1 MNRINLIIRQKIF
14 IIAIILMLI
23 FAGFLIYWYLA
34 SSKNENKYAGGN
46 IDIYTSRIE
55 IKAGMQITKDMIEKK
70 SIPGN
75 IFNQKFIT
83 DVEEIAGKIT
93 ALDIV
98 KGEIISS
105 DKIQG
110 VESLKD
116 LNYLAFSSYIP
127 SGLRAVS
134 IPVNYYGEK
143 SLLSVGDKI
152 DLISTLFE
160 KSTDSIISQTILWD
174 KEIILIDGK
183 SSSNDLGDLT
193 SQQEN
198 TGITSDLPALGS
210 ILQTGTAEG
219 LKSGNCILT
228 LYLKPMEVE
237 AVFLALQTG
246 TINLSICPKNIS
258 GNFKK
263 Q

>member
-14 IIAIILMLI
+14 IITIVLMLV

-34 SSKNENKYAGGN
+34 GSNNEKQLTGGN

-83 DVEEIAGKIT
+83 DVSEITGKVT
-93 ALDIV
+93 ALDIA

-110 VESLKD
+110 VESAKD
-116 LNYLAFSSYIP
+116 SNYLAFSSYIP
-127 SGLRAVS
+127 AGLRAVS

-143 SLLSVGDKI
+143 SLLSVGDTV
-152 DLISTLFE
+152 DLVSTLFE
-160 KSTDSIISQTILWD
+160 KSTDSIISRTILWD

-183 SSSNDLGDLT
+183 NSGN
-193 SQQEN
+193 
-198 TGITSDLPALGS
+198 DLPALDS
-210 ILQTGTAEG
+210 ILQTGVAEG

-237 AVFLALQTG
+237 KVFLALQTG

>member
-23 FAGFLIYWYLA
+23 FAGFLIYWYLS
-34 SSKNENKYAGGN
+34 SSKNEKQLSGGN
-46 IDIYTSRIE
+46 IDIYTSKIE
-55 IKAGMQITKDMIEKK
+55 IKAGTQIIKDMVEKK

-83 DVEEIAGKIT
+83 DIGEITGKIT
-93 ALDIV
+93 AQDIV

-110 VESLKD
+110 VANKKD
-116 LNYLAFSSYIP
+116 SNYLAFSSYIP

-143 SLLSVGDKI
+143 SLLNIGDKI
-152 DLISTLFE
+152 DLVSTLYE
-160 KSTDSIISQTILWD
+160 KAADSIISQTILWD
-174 KEIILIDGK
+174 KEIILINGK
-183 SSSNDLGDLT
+183 SSSNDLEDITG
-193 SQQEN
+193 QQDN
-198 TGITSDLPALGS
+198 TGITNELPSLDN
-210 ILQTGTAEG
+210 ILQTSTVAGS
-219 LKSGNCILT
+219 KSGNCILT
-228 LYLKPMEVE
+228 LYLNPQEVE

-258 GNFKK
+258 DGFKM

>member
-14 IIAIILMLI
+14 IIAIILMLV

-34 SSKNENKYAGGN
+34 GSKNENQYADGN
-46 IDIYTSRIE
+46 MDIYTSRVE
-55 IKAGMQITKDMIEKK
+55 IKAGIQITKDMIEKK

-83 DVEEIAGKIT
+83 DVSEITGKAT
-93 ALDIV
+93 ALDIA

-110 VESLKD
+110 VESAKD
-116 LNYLAFSSYIP
+116 SSYLAFSSYIP
-127 SGLRAVS
+127 AGLRAVS

-143 SLLSVGDKI
+143 SLLSVGDTV

-160 KSTDSIISQTILWD
+160 KTTDSITSRTIMWG
-174 KEIILIDGK
+174 KEVILIDGK
-183 SSSNDLGDLT
+183 RSGNDLTDL
-193 SQQEN
+193 SGRQEN
-198 TGITSDLPALGS
+198 TGESSDLPAFDS
-210 ILQTGTAEG
+210 ILGAGTTEG
-219 LKSGNCILT
+219 FRSGNCILT
-228 LYLKPMEVE
+228 LYLKPVEVE
-237 AVFLALQTG
+237 TVFLALQTG
-246 TINLSICPKNIS
+246 TINLSICPKNIPE
-258 GNFKK
+258 NYKK

>member
-23 FAGFLIYWYLA
+23 FAGFLIYWYL
-34 SSKNENKYAGGN
+34 SSSRSDKQNITGN
-46 IDIYTSRIE
+46 IDIYTSRVE
-55 IKAGMQITKDMIEKK
+55 IKAGTQITKDMVEKK
-70 SIPGN
+70 GIPEN

-83 DVEEIAGKIT
+83 DVGEITGKIT
-93 ALDIV
+93 AQDIV

-110 VESLKD
+110 VENIKD
-116 LNYLAFSSYIP
+116 SNYLAFSSYIP
-127 SGLRAVS
+127 SGFRAVS

-143 SLLSVGDKI
+143 SLLNIGDKV
-152 DLISTLFE
+152 DLISTIYE
-160 KSTDSIISQTILWD
+160 KTTDSLMSQTILWE

-183 SSSNDLGDLT
+183 NSSNVTENITGR
-193 SQQEN
+193 QEN
-198 TGITSDLPALGS
+198 NGMANELPALDS
-210 ILQTGTAEG
+210 ILQTGANAG
-219 LKSGNCILT
+219 SKSDNCILT
-228 LYLKPMEVE
+228 IYLKPQEVE
-237 AVFLALQTG
+237 KVFLALQTG

-258 GNFKK
+258 DGYKD

>member
-14 IIAIILMLI
+14 IIAIILMLV

-34 SSKNENKYAGGN
+34 GSNNEKHLPGGN

-55 IKAGMQITKDMIEKK
+55 IKAGMQITKDIIEKK
-70 SIPGN
+70 SIPAN

-83 DVEEIAGKIT
+83 DIGEITGKLT
-93 ALDIV
+93 VQDIA

-110 VESLKD
+110 LESAKD
-116 LNYLAFSSYIP
+116 PSYLAFSSYIP
-127 SGLRAVS
+127 AGLRAVS

-143 SLLSVGDKI
+143 SLLSVGDTV

-160 KSTDSIISQTILWD
+160 KTTDLIISRTILRD

-183 SSSNDLGDLT
+183 SSGNDLADL
-193 SQQEN
+193 SGHQEN
-198 TGITSDLPALGS
+198 TGASNDLPALDN
-210 ILQTGTAEG
+210 ILQTDTAEG

-228 LYLKPMEVE
+228 LYLKPLEVE

-246 TINLSICPKNIS
+246 TINLSICPKNIAGS
-258 GNFKK
+258 FKK

>member
-14 IIAIILMLI
+14 IIAIILMLV

-34 SSKNENKYAGGN
+34 SSNNERRLTGGN

-83 DVEEIAGKIT
+83 DVGEITGKVT

-110 VESLKD
+110 VESIKD
-116 LNYLAFSSYIP
+116 SNYLEFSSYIP
-127 SGLRAVS
+127 AGLRAVS

-143 SLLSVGDKI
+143 SLLSVGDTV

-160 KSTDSIISQTILWD
+160 KTADSIISRTILWD
-174 KEIILIDGK
+174 KEIILIDGN
-183 SSSNDLGDLT
+183 SSRNDLADLT
-193 SQQEN
+193 GKQEN
-198 TGITSDLPALGS
+198 TGVSNDLPAFDS
-210 ILQTGTAEG
+210 ILQTGTVEG

-228 LYLKPMEVE
+228 LYLKPIEVE

>member
-1 MNRINLIIRQKIF
+1 MNRINLIIRQRIF
-14 IIAIILMLI
+14 IIAIILMLV

-34 SSKNENKYAGGN
+34 GTDNKKQLSGGN

-55 IKAGMQITKDMIEKK
+55 IKAGVQITKEMIEKK

-83 DVEEIAGKIT
+83 DINGITGKVTALEIA
-93 ALDIV
+93 

-110 VESLKD
+110 MESVKD
-116 LNYLAFSSYIP
+116 SNYLAFSSYIP
-127 SGLRAVS
+127 AGLRAVS

-143 SLLSVGDKI
+143 SLLSVGDTV

-160 KSTDSIISQTILWD
+160 KTTDSIVSRTILWD

-183 SSSNDLGDLT
+183 SSGNDLSGLSIQQENNGVSNDL
-193 SQQEN
+193 
-198 TGITSDLPALGS
+198 PAIDS
-210 ILQTGTAEG
+210 ILQTGAAEG

-228 LYLKPMEVE
+228 LYLNSIEVE

-246 TINLSICPKNIS
+246 TINLSICPKNIQ
-258 GNFKK
+258 GNIKK

>member
-14 IIAIILMLI
+14 IIVIILMLV
-23 FAGFLIYWYLA
+23 FAGFLIYWYLS
-34 SSKNENKYAGGN
+34 SSKSQNQYAGGN

-55 IKAGMQITKDMIEKK
+55 IKAGTQITKDMIEKK
-70 SIPGN
+70 SIPEN
-75 IFNQKFIT
+75 IFSQKFLTDTNEIT
-83 DVEEIAGKIT
+83 GKVT

-110 VESLKD
+110 VENLKD
-116 LNYLAFSSYIP
+116 SNYLAFSSYIP
-127 SGLRAVS
+127 AGLRAVS
-134 IPVNYYGEK
+134 IPVNFYGEK
-143 SLLSVGDKI
+143 SLLNVGDTV
-152 DLISTLFE
+152 DLISTIFE
-160 KSTDSIISQTILWD
+160 ITADSVISRTILWD

-183 SSSNDLGDLT
+183 SSGNDLAGL
-193 SQQEN
+193 SGQQEN
-198 TGITSDLPALGS
+198 TGTSNDLPAFDS
-210 ILQTGTAEG
+210 ILQTNAAEG

-228 LYLKPMEVE
+228 LYLKPIEVE

-258 GNFKK
+258 GNF
-263 Q
+263 

>member
-14 IIAIILMLI
+14 IIAIILMLV
-23 FAGFLIYWYLA
+23 FAGFLIYWYLDG
-34 SSKNENKYAGGN
+34 SNNEKQSTGGN

-83 DVEEIAGKIT
+83 DVSEITGKVT
-93 ALDIV
+93 AMDIV

-110 VESLKD
+110 VESAKD
-116 LNYLAFSSYIP
+116 SNYLAFSSYIP
-127 SGLRAVS
+127 AGLRAVS

-143 SLLSVGDKI
+143 SLLSVGDTV

-160 KSTDSIISQTILWD
+160 KTADSIISRTILWN

-183 SSSNDLGDLT
+183 SSSKDLAGL
-193 SQQEN
+193 SGQQEN
-198 TGITSDLPALGS
+198 TGAINDLPAFDS

-237 AVFLALQTG
+237 TVFLALQTG

>member
-14 IIAIILMLI
+14 IIAIALMLV
-23 FAGFLIYWYLA
+23 FAGFLIYWYLNA
-34 SSKNENKYAGGN
+34 SNNEKQLAGGN
-46 IDIYTSRIE
+46 IYIYTSRIE
-55 IKAGMQITKDMIEKK
+55 IKAGTQITKDMIEKK

-75 IFNQKFIT
+75 IYNQKFIT
-83 DVEEIAGKIT
+83 NVNEITGKVT
-93 ALDIV
+93 VLDIV

-105 DKIQG
+105 DKVQG
-110 VESLKD
+110 VEGAKESS
-116 LNYLAFSSYIP
+116 YLAFSSYIP
-127 SGLRAVS
+127 AGLRAVS

-143 SLLSVGDKI
+143 SLLSVGDNV

-160 KSTDSIISQTILWD
+160 KTTDSIISRTILRD

-183 SSSNDLGDLT
+183 NSSNDLADLSGQKGTT
-193 SQQEN
+193 SASN
-198 TGITSDLPALGS
+198 DLPAFDS
-210 ILQTGTAEG
+210 ILKTDTAEG

-228 LYLKPMEVE
+228 LYLKPIE
-237 AVFLALQTG
+237 AETVFLALQTG